1 LDLLRNPGF
10 GFEHKIQIFL
20 AGGFMAV
27 QVIIDGYNL
36 IRIYQPLAQVELRD
50 FSQGR
55 EKLLHWLAEYRRTQ
69 PLSMTVV
76 FDGGQGGGLSEG
88 HDLYKGIKITY
99 SPLGETADDIIKRLV
114 RKNPAQSLV
123 VSSDLELVTYC
134 RALGA
139 GAMGSLEFASR
150 VNAKLEGDEYFEAK
164 DDEDETQTPRKKK
177 GASHR
182 ISKRK
187 KRETRFW
194 EKI

>member
-1 LDLLRNPGF
+1 
-10 GFEHKIQIFL
+10 
-20 AGGFMAV
+20 MAV
-27 QVIIDGYNL
+27 QIIIDGYNL
-36 IRIYQPLAQVELRD
+36 IRLYQPLARVELRD

-55 EKLLHWLAEYRRTQ
+55 EKLLHWLVEYRRIK
-69 PLSMTVV
+69 PLSMMVV
-76 FDGGQGGGLSEG
+76 FDGGQGGGFSEG

-99 SPLGETADDIIKRLV
+99 SPLGQTADDIIKRLV
-114 RKNPAQSLV
+114 RKNPSQSLV
-123 VSSDLELVTYC
+123 VSSDLELVNYC
-134 RALGA
+134 RAQGA

-150 VNAKLEGDEYFEAK
+150 VNAKLEGDEKFAAK
-164 DDEDETQTPRKKK
+164 DEEEETLTPRKKK

>member
-1 LDLLRNPGF
+1 
-10 GFEHKIQIFL
+10 
-20 AGGFMAV
+20 MAV
-27 QVIIDGYNL
+27 QIIIDGYNL
-36 IRIYQPLAQVELRD
+36 IRLYQPLARVELQD

-55 EKLLHWLAEYRRTQ
+55 EKLLQWLAEYRRTQ

-76 FDGGQGGGLSEG
+76 FDGGQGGGFCEG

-123 VSSDLELVTYC
+123 VSSDLELVNYC
-134 RALGA
+134 RSQGA

-150 VNAKLEGDEYFEAK
+150 VNAKLEGDDYLEAK
-164 DDEDETQTPRKKK
+164 DEEEETLTPKKKK

>member
-1 LDLLRNPGF
+1 
-10 GFEHKIQIFL
+10 
-20 AGGFMAV
+20 MAV
-27 QVIIDGYNL
+27 QIIIDGYNL
-36 IRIYQPLAQVELRD
+36 IRLYQPLARVEIQN

-55 EKLLHWLAEYRRTQ
+55 EKLLQWLAEYRRTT

-76 FDGGQGGGLSEG
+76 FDGGRGGGLREE
-88 HDLYKGIKITY
+88 HNLYRGIRITY

-123 VSSDLELVTYC
+123 VSSDQELVNYC
-134 RALGA
+134 RSQGA
-139 GAMGSLEFASR
+139 GAMGSLDFASR
-150 VNAKLEGDEYFEAK
+150 VTAKLEGDEQIGAK
-164 DDEDETQTPRKKK
+164 DEEEETVTPRKKK
-177 GASHR
+177 GVSHR

>member
-1 LDLLRNPGF
+1 
-10 GFEHKIQIFL
+10 
-20 AGGFMAV
+20 MAV
-27 QVIIDGYNL
+27 QIIIDGYNL
-36 IRIYQPLAQVELRD
+36 IRLYQPLARVELRD

-55 EKLLHWLAEYRRTQ
+55 EKLLHWLAEYRRTK

-76 FDGGQGGGLSEG
+76 FDGGQGGGFSEG

-99 SPLGETADDIIKRLV
+99 SPLGQTADDIIKRLV

-123 VSSDLELVTYC
+123 VSSDLELVNYC
-134 RALGA
+134 RSQGS

-150 VNAKLEGDEYFEAK
+150 VNAKLEGDENFAAK
-164 DDEDETQTPRKKK
+164 DEEEETLTPRKKK

-194 EKI
+194 KKI

>member
-1 LDLLRNPGF
+1 
-10 GFEHKIQIFL
+10 
-20 AGGFMAV
+20 MAV

-36 IRIYQPLAQVELRD
+36 IRLYQPLARVELRD

-55 EKLLHWLAEYRRTQ
+55 EKLLHWLAEYRRTKS
-69 PLSMTVV
+69 LSMTVV
-76 FDGGQGGGLSEG
+76 FDGGQGGGFSEE

-99 SPLGETADDIIKRLV
+99 SPLGQTADDIIKRLV

-123 VSSDLELVTYC
+123 VSSDLELVNYC
-134 RALGA
+134 RSQGA

-150 VNAKLEGDEYFEAK
+150 VNAQLEGDENFAAK
-164 DDEDETQTPRKKK
+164 DEAEETLSSRKKK
-177 GASHR
+177 GLSHR

-194 EKI
+194 DKI